1 MDERPIKTLLDLLP
15 EYINFAICFLR
26 APRRAFARYE
36 LKGRV
41 HGDMTSFLFA
51 GVGVAYLAVL
61 LIPIS
66 GLDIQEPHGAMD
78 AFALWLTRQDVKLLP
93 LEALLAILVAAV
105 GGHLFAKLFDY
116 MGLLSARLAKDKAP
130 LPNFPGT
137 TEDSVNAA
145 LGFAAVMLPLA
156 IAFFLGVL
164 SLATVSTDK
173 RDSQAIFIAIVA
185 GALIVFMLVTI
196 FYYLVMSFAATH
208 NVGYWRA
215 ASALATAYVCIAI
228 LVGNVP

>member
-26 APRRAFARYE
+26 SPRRAFAPYE

-41 HGDMTSFLFA
+41 HADMTSFLFA
-51 GVGVAYLAVL
+51 GVGAAYLAVL
-61 LIPIS
+61 LIPIA

-78 AFALWLTRQDVKLLP
+78 RFAAWLTRQDVKLLP
-93 LEALLAILVAAV
+93 LEALMAVLVAAL
-105 GGHLFAKLFDY
+105 GAHFFAKLFDY
-116 MGLLSARLAKDKAP
+116 LGLISARVAKDKAP
-130 LPNFPGT
+130 VPNFPGT

-145 LGFAAVMLPLA
+145 LGFAAVMLPLT

-164 SLATVSTDK
+164 SLATLGTEK

-185 GALIVFMLVTI
+185 GALVVFTLLAI

-208 NVGYWRA
+208 KVGYWRA
-215 ASALATAYVCIAI
+215 ASALATAYVCIAV
-228 LVGNVP
+228 LVTNIP